1 MRSCSVFSLKSA
13 NHQVYSLEQLSICV
27 LTFNFFFLSLSIM
40 TDPLGMLIDRL
51 PFRRAKNH
59 VREKIVELGLV
70 EDVKELRK
78 KRVRSGKSTGRE
90 ESNRNE
96 SDDDDDRAPKEGPAG
111 LGDSESDESED
122 ESDEE
127 DSDGELVNKTK
138 QKKKELKTNR
148 PKQYGFA
155 LKKSDYFSPEMLAAP
170 LRQLVSDG
178 ELFFSSFLPMLVFF
192 SLPFGA
198 HTLHADTLLVSITL
212 HRP

>member
-1 MRSCSVFSLKSA
+1 
-13 NHQVYSLEQLSICV
+13 
-27 LTFNFFFLSLSIM
+27 M

-78 KRVRSGKSTGRE
+78 KRVRSGKSAGRE

-96 SDDDDDRAPKEGPAG
+96 SDDDDDDLAPKEGPAG

-138 QKKKELKTNR
+138 QKKELKTNR

-155 LKKSDYFSPEMLAAP
+155 MKKSDYFSPEMLTAP

-178 ELFFSSFLPMLVFF
+178 ELLFFFCFFPF
-192 SLPFGA
+192 SLCLFSFPCHLA
-198 HTLHADTLLVSITL
+198 PILYTQTLNWF
-212 HRP
+212 R

>member
-1 MRSCSVFSLKSA
+1 
-13 NHQVYSLEQLSICV
+13 
-27 LTFNFFFLSLSIM
+27 M

-78 KRVRSGKSTGRE
+78 KRVRSGKSAGRE

-96 SDDDDDRAPKEGPAG
+96 SDDDDDDRAPKEGPAG

-138 QKKKELKTNR
+138 QKKELKTNR

-155 LKKSDYFSPEMLAAP
+155 MKKSDYFSPEMLTAP

-178 ELFFSSFLPMLVFF
+178 ELLFFLFFSFLPMFVFL

>member
-1 MRSCSVFSLKSA
+1 MA
-13 NHQVYSLEQLSICV
+13 
-27 LTFNFFFLSLSIM
+27 
-40 TDPLGMLIDRL
+40 DPLGMLIDRL

-78 KRVRSGKSTGRE
+78 KRVRSGKSAGRE
-90 ESNRNE
+90 ESNRND

-138 QKKKELKTNR
+138 QKKELKTNR

-155 LKKSDYFSPEMLAAP
+155 MKKSDYFSPEMLAAP

-178 ELFFSSFLPMLVFF
+178 ELFFFSFFLPMFVFL

-198 HTLHADTLLVSITL
+198 HTSHADTLLVSITL
-212 HRP
+212 RRP